1 MCLYERKEAHTMR
14 DTPVYSFAA
23 FSGAGKTTYLERL
36 IPALKAWGLRV
47 GIVKHHGHD
56 TELDQ
61 EGKDSWR
68 FARAGADVT
77 AVVSPG
83 QAAFI
88 ENRGLDPEE
97 AVERIWG
104 VDLILAEG
112 YKRGPWPRILVCR
125 GDGERAVLPE
135 DCVAVVSD
143 RPVVCAA
150 PVFPLDDPEPM
161 AAWLAARV
169 EEHRDRRR
177 RK

>member
-1 MCLYERKEAHTMR
+1 MT
-14 DTPVYSFAA
+14 DTPVYSFVA
-23 FSGAGKTTYLERL
+23 FSGVGKTTYLERL
-36 IPALKAWGLRV
+36 IPALKTRGLRV
-47 GIVKHHGHD
+47 GVVKHHGHD

-68 FARAGADVT
+68 FTRAGADVT

-88 ENRGLDPEE
+88 ENRGLNPEE

-112 YKRGPWPRILVCR
+112 YKYGPWPKIVVCR
-125 GDGERAVLPE
+125 GEGESAVPQE
-135 DCVAVVSD
+135 DCVAVLSD
-143 RPVVCAA
+143 SPITCSA

-169 EEHRDRRR
+169 EEHRDGRTY
-177 RK
+177 K

>member
-1 MCLYERKEAHTMR
+1 MR
-14 DTPVYSFAA
+14 DTPVYTFTA

-36 IPALKAWGLRV
+36 IPALKAHGLRV

-56 TELDQ
+56 TQLDQ

-97 AVERIWG
+97 AVNRIWG
-104 VDLILAEG
+104 VDLILTEG
-112 YKRGPWPRILVCR
+112 YKHGPWPKIAICR
-125 GDGERAVLPE
+125 GVGETTVPLE
-135 DCVAVVSD
+135 ECVAVVSD
-143 RPVVCAA
+143 KPIDCTV

-161 AAWLAARV
+161 AAWLVSELDAI
-169 EEHRDRRR
+169 RRESR
-177 RK
+177 